1 MNGIEYKSKINSDFI
16 ENKPQ
21 DVSARPFY
29 QSSIYKQFPL
39 NDSFYSAFESGKTT
53 ESKRKNNNGIK
64 QISAVTAGVLLVTLA
79 LINRGSFRRV
89 YKRSS
94 ELYSD
99 MSNRIQA
106 GELHGRTKSF
116 FSSVRTVFSRGIKKV
131 SDIFKYSS
139 NAVAV
144 RDSGVDKALNKTKI
158 GTRFANWT
166 RRVFGKIATDEL
178 DRRYDAV
185 GHSMRHFT
193 AELSDRASTALSEGG
208 EELKKIIT
216 IKGKSM
222 TLGEWLAEL
231 GGELSGLRYAYDRG
245 FSKDARIARDK
256 IRTAAFSDLPE
267 RQWRRI
273 TQEGRIFDLKKYR
286 HYITEELTAQT
297 RAELANDIAQSRK
310 MFTNNVRHEYRS
322 IRGALREISDTLR
335 MDDRDGKV
343 CVEALQKAAEDFRAC
358 HGATEAADRQ
368 VVIKKIR
375 QLTENLRNIVSQN
388 NKYTPDRVCL
398 IQEQIT
404 GLEELTDTSGMSAQG
419 TLQRISTILN
429 GLSKSDSDIISPKEF
444 KKVKRTIHKMTQKL
458 NSATALETDDYFIK
472 KAEIKIGSAPT
483 DIFGLM
489 GPLGLGAYAIARG
502 KTKDEKVE
510 AALTAAVPLVGGIGT
525 YIIGTVKMF
534 TAAKNFVFSSL
545 TGIGLN
551 LLGREAVK
559 LYRAYQ
565 EKQSLVKIAMDSY
578 NSLIGKVS
586 EKESSKI
593 K

>member
-1 MNGIEYKSKINSDFI
+1 MNDIADKSKISFPVI
-16 ENKPQ
+16 EKKSQNT
-21 DVSARPFY
+21 SLRPFY
-29 QSSIYKQFPL
+29 ESSIYKQFPL
-39 NDSFYSAFESGKTT
+39 NDGFYSSFESQKPS
-53 ESKRKNNNGIK
+53 ENQVKSKKKINKLPAI
-64 QISAVTAGVLLVTLA
+64 TAGILITTFA
-79 LINRGSFRRV
+79 LINRGAFRRV
-89 YKRSS
+89 YKRSA

-99 MSNRIQA
+99 ITNRVQA
-106 GELHGRTKSF
+106 SELPGQTKSF
-116 FSSVRTVFSRGIKKV
+116 LSSVQTFFSRGLKKV
-131 SDIFKYSS
+131 SDVFKYSS

-144 RDSGVDKALNKTKI
+144 RDSGVDKILNKTRT
-158 GTRFANWT
+158 GTRFADWT
-166 RRVFGKIATDEL
+166 RKVFGKIATGEL

-185 GHSMRHFT
+185 EHSMRHFT
-193 AELSDRASTALSEGG
+193 ADISDKASTLLADGG
-208 EELKKIIT
+208 EELQKVIT
-216 IKGKSM
+216 IKGKSQ
-222 TLGEWLAEL
+222 TLAEWLKEL
-231 GGELSGLRYAYDRG
+231 GGNIASLRKAYETG

-273 TQEGRIFDLKKYR
+273 TQEGGIFDLKKYR
-286 HYITEELTAQT
+286 HYITDELTAQT
-297 RAELANDIAQSRK
+297 RAELANEISQSRK
-310 MFTNNVRHEYRS
+310 LFTNNVRHEYKS
-322 IRGALREISDTLR
+322 IKGALRGISDTLR
-335 MDDRDGKV
+335 MDDREGKV
-343 CVEALQKAAEDFRAC
+343 CIEALRSAAEDFKSC

-368 VVIKKIR
+368 AVIKTIR
-375 QLTENLRNIVSQN
+375 QLTQNLRNAVSHN
-388 NKYTPDRVCL
+388 NKYTPERL
-398 IQEQIT
+398 RLLQEQIT
-404 GLEELTDTSGMSAQG
+404 GLEELADTSGMSAQG

-429 GLSKSDSDIISPKEF
+429 GLSKSDSDVISPKEF
-444 KKVKRTIHKMTQKL
+444 KRVKKVIHKMTQKL

-578 NSLIGKVS
+578 NSLLGKSS
-586 EKESSKI
+586 ENEKSKI